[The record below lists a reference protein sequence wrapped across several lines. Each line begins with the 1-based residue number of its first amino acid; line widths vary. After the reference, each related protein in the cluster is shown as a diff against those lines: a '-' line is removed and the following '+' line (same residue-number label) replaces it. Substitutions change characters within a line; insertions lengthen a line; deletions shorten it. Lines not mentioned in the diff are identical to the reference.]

1 MKNRHLG
8 VGILPSKKVFGWSN
22 NWWLGSF
29 EHGNSASIPSLC
41 PLPVC
46 LANLQC
52 DHGRTNFIA
61 RTVRDWIH
69 TTVVSKIVI
78 LTRPSHLCDQ
88 SWRVKANPC
97 VQHIQST
104 TVARLRPSLH
114 GIVRHHK
121 ANPHLNLGHQRAKL
135 IIWWEYACFSYLLS
149 ILSFLF
155 LDLAVYGIS

>member
-8 VGILPSKKVFGWSN
+8 PAKM
-22 NWWLGSF
+22 
-29 EHGNSASIPSLC
+29 HGNSASLPSLC

-52 DHGRTNFIA
+52 DHGRKNFIA
-61 RTVRDWIH
+61 RTARDWIH

-97 VQHIQST
+97 VQHIRST

-135 IIWWEYACFSYLLS
+135 IRWEYSCFSYLLS

-155 LDLAVYGIS
+155 QDLAVYGIS